1 MKKYNKRN
9 NLIVH
14 DRKHTYETEDM
25 LTHEDILKTMP
36 KIGDTVTEEINIK
49 NRSENNW
56 TKEENPVREGVVTYV
71 NERGHYYTVEFDIHG
86 TKVRESYKLPEPD
99 PEVFHDSVADDLIDQ
114 CYGYRSNEAKN
125 ILED

>member
-99 PEVFHDSVADDLIDQ
+99 PEVFHDSRADDLIDQ
-114 CYGYRSNEAKN
+114 CYGYRSSEAKY